1 MVRTAVCGAADEG
14 SIPSGHP
21 TTREECTFPSAA
33 PSRHLVDVLTL
44 APPEMSGCMS
54 VILGGFLGT
63 TLDLREALLIAGI
76 GGIGGSLAFVP
87 LLFGQV

>member
-1 MVRTAVCGAADEG
+1 
-14 SIPSGHP
+14 
-21 TTREECTFPSAA
+21 
-33 PSRHLVDVLTL
+33 
-44 APPEMSGCMS
+44 MS